1 MSVLRLPSLP
11 ASAGKQHWGNLPGA
25 AL

>member
-25 AL
+25 A